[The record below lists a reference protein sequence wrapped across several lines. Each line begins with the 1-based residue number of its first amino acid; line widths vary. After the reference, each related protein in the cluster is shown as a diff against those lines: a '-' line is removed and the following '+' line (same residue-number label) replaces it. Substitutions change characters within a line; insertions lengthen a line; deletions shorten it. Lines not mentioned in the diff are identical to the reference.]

1 LKTYSRSFTP
11 VKPSAASGK
20 ASTSTP
26 ASGGTPKPAKQVFE
40 TKPARHAI
48 LEQERRRGQR
58 VLLRIHARIHVAVQG
73 PATTLEADTLSVNP
87 KGAVVVINRNLPP
100 ETRLVLEH
108 GGTKERA
115 ACKVVRPAKEMPE
128 GFHTALEFDP
138 PMPDFWKIAFP
149 PANWRSDDL

>member
-1 LKTYSRSFTP
+1 VVAPGTG
-11 VKPSAASGK
+11 SAK
-20 ASTSTP
+20 LTP
-26 ASGGTPKPAKQVFE
+26 APAPEPLK
-40 TKPARHAI
+40 HAI
-48 LEQERRRGQR
+48 FDEERRRGQR
-58 VLLRIHARIHVAVQG
+58 VLLRIRALVHVAVQG
-73 PATTLEADTLSVNP
+73 PATTLEAATLSVNP
-87 KGAVVVINRNLPP
+87 KGALVVIKRNLPP

-149 PANWRSDDL
+149 PANWRSEDL

>member
-1 LKTYSRSFTP
+1 M
-11 VKPSAASGK
+11 KPSAAPGNAGAHAHPSGE
-20 ASTSTP
+20 
-26 ASGGTPKPAKQVFE
+26 TPKPAKPVSGM
-40 TKPARHAI
+40 KPAQRAI
-48 LEQERRRGQR
+48 LEQERRKGQR

-87 KGAVVVINRNLPP
+87 KGALVVINRNLPP

-108 GGTKERA
+108 TGTKERA

-149 PANWRSDDL
+149 PANWPSEDI

>member
-1 LKTYSRSFTP
+1 M
-11 VKPSAASGK
+11 
-20 ASTSTP
+20 
-26 ASGGTPKPAKQVFE
+26 
-40 TKPARHAI
+40 
-48 LEQERRRGQR
+48 
-58 VLLRIHARIHVAVQG
+58 LLRIRALIHVAVQG
-73 PATTLEADTLSVNP
+73 PVTTLEANTLSVNP
-87 KGAVVVINRNLPP
+87 KGALVVITRNLPP

-149 PANWRSDDL
+149 PANWRSEDL

>member
-1 LKTYSRSFTP
+1 MKNYSRTFTP
-11 VKPSAASGK
+11 AKPSGAL
-20 ASTSTP
+20 
-26 ASGGTPKPAKQVFE
+26 GGTSVVAPGAVSAKPA
-40 TKPARHAI
+40 PAPAPEPLKHAI
-48 LEQERRRGQR
+48 FEQERRRGQR
-58 VLLRIHARIHVAVQG
+58 VLLRIRALIHVAVQG
-73 PATTLEADTLSVNP
+73 PVTTLEANTLSVNP
-87 KGAVVVINRNLPP
+87 KGALVVITRNLPP

-149 PANWRSDDL
+149 PANWRSEDL

>member
-1 LKTYSRSFTP
+1 MPEAKSLK
-11 VKPSAASGK
+11 
-20 ASTSTP
+20 
-26 ASGGTPKPAKQVFE
+26 
-40 TKPARHAI
+40 HAI
-48 LEQERRRGQR
+48 VDQERRRGQR
-58 VLLRIHARIHVAVQG
+58 VLLRIRALIHVAVQG
-73 PATTLEADTLSVNP
+73 PVTTLEANTLSVNP
-87 KGAVVVINRNLPP
+87 KGALVVINKSLPP

-138 PMPDFWKIAFP
+138 PAPDFWKIAFP

>member
-1 LKTYSRSFTP
+1 LKNYSRSFTP
-11 VKPSAASGK
+11 AKPSAPGIGSVIPTG
-20 ASTSTP
+20 
-26 ASGGTPKPAKQVFE
+26 GGTAKPAKPIP
-40 TKPARHAI
+40 TAKPARHAI
-48 LEQERRRGQR
+48 LEQERRKGQR

-87 KGAVVVINRNLPP
+87 KGALVVINRNLPP

-108 GGTKERA
+108 AGTKERA

-138 PMPDFWKIAFP
+138 PMPGFWKIAFP
-149 PANWRSDDL
+149 PANWRSEDL

>member
-1 LKTYSRSFTP
+1 MT
-11 VKPSAASGK
+11 
-20 ASTSTP
+20 
-26 ASGGTPKPAKQVFE
+26 
-40 TKPARHAI
+40 TKPAPGPEPLKHAI
-48 LEQERRRGQR
+48 FDEERRRGQR
-58 VLLRIHARIHVAVQG
+58 VLLRIRALVHVAVQG

-87 KGAVVVINRNLPP
+87 KGALVVIKRNLPP

-138 PMPDFWKIAFP
+138 PVPDFWKIAFP

>member
-11 VKPSAASGK
+11 AKPSATPGSGN
-20 ASTSTP
+20 ATTR
-26 ASGGTPKPAKQVFE
+26 AGVTAKPVKPISEAKPVQ
-40 TKPARHAI
+40 RAI
-48 LEQERRRGQR
+48 LDQERRRGQR

-87 KGAVVVINRNLPP
+87 KGALVVINRNLPP

-108 GGTKERA
+108 AGTKERA

>member
-1 LKTYSRSFTP
+1 MKTHLGNVPPAKRSATP
-11 VKPSAASGK
+11 AAASPIAPG
-20 ASTSTP
+20 AVAARP
-26 ASGGTPKPAKQVFE
+26 VPEAKSLKHTIVD
-40 TKPARHAI
+40 
-48 LEQERRRGQR
+48 QERRRGQR
-58 VLLRIHARIHVAVQG
+58 VLLRIRALIHVAVQG
-73 PATTLEADTLSVNP
+73 PVTTLEANTLSVNP
-87 KGAVVVINRNLPP
+87 KGALVVINKSLPP

-138 PMPDFWKIAFP
+138 PAPDFWKIAFP